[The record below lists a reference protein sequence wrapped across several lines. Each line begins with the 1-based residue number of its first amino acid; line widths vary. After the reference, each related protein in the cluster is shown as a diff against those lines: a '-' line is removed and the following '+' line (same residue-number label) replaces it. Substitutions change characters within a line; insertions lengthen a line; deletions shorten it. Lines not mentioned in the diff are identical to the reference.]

1 MFDLLAY
8 VLPDKPPAELRDTIA
23 ARHGG
28 RVALRMA
35 TAWQGEVEHCRRVL
49 APGFPAIARAYA
61 AAGIPVLDDAA
72 PVAPSPA
79 APRRLTL
86 ADLPPAPVVSV
97 VCAGP
102 HLPAMLQTITPAG
115 LVIAV
120 NFAATDVAA
129 DLWLALD
136 GFARLTAAQGD
147 PIQVCPKAAF
157 PTVGHSR
164 WIDSD
169 GPIPEGTGVYTT
181 TAALRIAALL
191 GAQEVHLIGH
201 TAAAGRGHRAPN
213 TWGRSEAADLRRQV
227 QAQIEAMRA
236 AGITVH
242 HYRPDGSKA

>member
-8 VLPDKPPAELRDTIA
+8 VLPDKPPAELRDAIA

-35 TAWQGEVEHCRRVL
+35 SAWGGEVEPCRRVL

-61 AAGIPVLDDAA
+61 AAGIPVLDDDA
-72 PVAPSPA
+72 PAPPSPA
-79 APRRLTL
+79 APRKL
-86 ADLPPAPVVSV
+86 ALVDLPPAPVVSV

-102 HLPAMLQTITPAG
+102 HLPETLKAVTPVG
-115 LVIAV
+115 LVLAV
-120 NFAATDVAA
+120 NYAASDVKA

-147 PIQVCPKAAF
+147 PIQCCPKSAAT
-157 PTVGHSR
+157 TVGHTR
-164 WIDSD
+164 WLDTD
-169 GPIPEGTGVYTT
+169 GPIPEGTGIYTT
-181 TAALRIAALL
+181 TAALRLAQQL
-191 GAQEVHLIGH
+191 GAQVVHLIGH
-201 TAAAGRGHRAPN
+201 EGARGRGHRAHN
-213 TWGRSEAADLRRQV
+213 IWGSSEAADLRRQV